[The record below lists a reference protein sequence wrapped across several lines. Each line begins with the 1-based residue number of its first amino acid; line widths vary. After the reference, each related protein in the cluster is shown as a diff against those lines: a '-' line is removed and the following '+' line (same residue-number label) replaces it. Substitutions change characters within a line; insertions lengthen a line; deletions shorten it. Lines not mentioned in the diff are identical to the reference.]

1 LKRENLIYRDYCHAL
16 SFSLCNRL
24 FCVFFSKIESLEE
37 ALDEKDKECENI
49 RAESSEQLKECL
61 LAREESRSNLQAE
74 IK

>member
-1 LKRENLIYRDYCHAL
+1 MLSLSLFVIDY
-16 SFSLCNRL
+16 F
-24 FCVFFSKIESLEE
+24 VYFSKIESLEE